1 MSNLTASIDLLALQ
15 GARKTAKDGKE
26 YVVIELAKSRAKAHA
41 NGKVYLNL
49 ELIENREPGKYGDTH
64 FVKESTTKQ
73 ERDEGVKLPIIGN
86 AKPWGK
92 PKPQGQGEFG
102 EYQPRQRNYTAKDAI
117 DRRPDDGDELPY

>member
-15 GARKTAKDGKE
+15 GAKVVTKKNGKQAILIDWETARVKP
-26 YVVIELAKSRAKAHA
+26 HQ

-92 PKPQGQGEFG
+92 PKPQNGGWDDA
-102 EYQPRQRNYTAKDAI
+102 PRKVNYTARDAI
-117 DRRPDDGDELPY
+117 QEDDGGEIPF

>member
-15 GARKTAKDGKE
+15 GARLVEKDGAE
-26 YVVIELAKSRAKAHA
+26 HIVINLSKARAKAHQ

-92 PKPQGQGEFG
+92 PKAQNGGWDDA
-102 EYQPRQRNYTAKDAI
+102 PRKTNYRTSDAI
-117 DRRPDDGDELPY
+117 DRRPDDGDDVPF